1 MNKTAVFITFVALA
15 AVGLIGTVVLIIH
28 RPDATATFTSL
39 LITVL
44 GLATTAAGTFYA
56 LGKQNEKLDTIKT
69 QTNGNLSA
77 KEEENQRLTNII
89 IAAGLSPTLTTEE
102 IAIVSAAEPRAPGS
116 HASSAPIQ

>member
-1 MNKTAVFITFVALA
+1 MNKTALFITFAALA
-15 AVGLIGTVVLIIH
+15 AVGLVGTVVLIIH

-69 QTNGNLSA
+69 QTNGNLSE
-77 KEEENQRLTNII
+77 KEKENRRLTDII
-89 IAAGLSPTLTTEE
+89 IAAGLNANATTEE
-102 IAIVSAAEPRAPGS
+102 IAVITPAGRARGA
-116 HASSAPIQ
+116 HAGAPEVTV